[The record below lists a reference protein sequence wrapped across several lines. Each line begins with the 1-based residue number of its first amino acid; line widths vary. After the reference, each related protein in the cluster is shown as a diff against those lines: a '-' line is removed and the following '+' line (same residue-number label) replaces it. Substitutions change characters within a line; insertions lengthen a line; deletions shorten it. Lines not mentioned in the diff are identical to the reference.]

1 MKKVVEVA
9 VGVIK
14 ANNKIFISKR
24 HDGQHQGGLW
34 EFPGGKIEAG
44 ETVFDALKRELKEE
58 VNIDVVS
65 STELQVIEHDYTDK
79 SVRLMVHIVED
90 FTGEAKGLES
100 QVCQWVDIN
109 ELTNYDFPEANQ
121 EIISRLHTTI

>member
-24 HDGQHQGGLW
+24 HDTQHQGGLW
-34 EFPGGKIEAG
+34 EFPGGKVETG
-44 ETVFDALKRELKEE
+44 ETVFEALKRELKEE
-58 VNIDVVS
+58 INIDVNS
-65 STELQVIEHDYTDK
+65 SFELKTIDHDYTDK
-79 SVRLMVHIVED
+79 SVRLSVHLVED

-100 QVCQWVDIN
+100 QTCQWVSID
-109 ELTNYDFPEANQ
+109 ELVNFDFPEANK
-121 EIISRLHTTI
+121 EIISLLQSQN